1 MNPILKKHEIKRR
14 NKIINIQIPWKFN
27 NGELKWIN
35 LEVKEDVFVLRNKSL
50 IYARNENVSQ
60 VN

>member
-35 LEVKEDVFVLRNKSL
+35 LEVKEDVFVLRNTSL
-50 IYARNENVSQ
+50 IYARNDNVSQ
-60 VN
+60 VI